1 MGGSRGMLVC
11 SNYKLC
17 LPYFGQ
23 NLGHKVGYRLLRKP
37 VAHIYFRF
45 VPRSVDRVSQT
56 QQSKARKVEGS
67 IITI

>member
-45 VPRSVDRVSQT
+45 PAERG
-56 QQSKARKVEGS
+56 QSFSDSTE
-67 IITI
+67 